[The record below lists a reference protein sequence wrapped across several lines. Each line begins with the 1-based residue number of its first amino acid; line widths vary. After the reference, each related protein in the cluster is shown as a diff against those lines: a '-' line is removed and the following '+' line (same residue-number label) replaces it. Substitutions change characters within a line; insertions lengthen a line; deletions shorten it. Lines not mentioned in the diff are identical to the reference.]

1 MPLQLLVFSLTI
13 LLIIMVILRFIPNRV
28 LKPLGRI
35 YLLRV
40 PLLTAIGLVAFCG
53 LTWKGGTRSLLGY
66 LRRGRQPGGCVLR
79 LVYGVHNRLGGNGD
93 LAAGSTLRTPAQS
106 RP

>member
-1 MPLQLLVFSLTI
+1 LKGIEMPLQLLVFSLTI
-13 LLIIMVILRFIPNRV
+13 LLIVVVILRFIPNRV

-53 LTWKGGTRSLLGY
+53 LTWKGGTRSL
-66 LRRGRQPGGCVLR
+66 
-79 LVYGVHNRLGGNGD
+79 
-93 LAAGSTLRTPAQS
+93 
-106 RP
+106 